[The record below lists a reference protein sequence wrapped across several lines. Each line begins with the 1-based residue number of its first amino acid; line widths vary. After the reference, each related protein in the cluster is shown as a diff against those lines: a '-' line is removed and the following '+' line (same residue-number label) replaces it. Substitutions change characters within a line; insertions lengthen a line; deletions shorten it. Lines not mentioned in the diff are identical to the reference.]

1 MTVRRIILSDATA
14 GLMAKQLIRS
24 CRWPLG
30 AIVLSFTACT
40 VLAAVT
46 TDPILFQAGLW
57 LLVHA
62 LFLLGGFLV
71 HEWSHV
77 AGMRLFRGVSDIVI
91 SGGVLRFSVIPVGR
105 LYGWQ
110 IAIVA
115 TLGPCTSCL
124 VGALIALLA
133 PGSLL
138 QYWFLLHAVF
148 LLPFFGDGRSLLL
161 GIREWARPVQL
172 RAPGI
177 NC

>member
-1 MTVRRIILSDATA
+1 MTVRTITLTDATV
-14 GLMAKQLIRS
+14 GLIAKQLIWS
-24 CRWPLG
+24 CRWPF
-30 AIVLSFTACT
+30 AAVVLSFTACT
-40 VLAAVT
+40 FLAAVT

-91 SGGVLRFSVIPVGR
+91 SAGVLRFSVIPVGR

-110 IAIVA
+110 IAVVA
-115 TLGPCTSCL
+115 ILGPSASCL
-124 VGALIALLA
+124 VGALVALLA

-148 LLPFFGDGRSLLL
+148 LLPFFGDGRSLIL
-161 GIREWARPVQL
+161 GIRVWARPVGL